1 MDELQ
6 EEVDSYNVDQLI
18 HWLTML
24 KFEKE
29 KLEAEMY
36 MMPYN
41 SELSGFVSDR
51 IATNQM
57 TINKVTARLRKLRNE
72 ENIK

>member
-6 EEVDSYNVDQLI
+6 EEVDSYNVDQLM
-18 HWLTML
+18 HWLSML
-24 KFEKE
+24 QHSKE

-41 SELSGFVSDR
+41 SKLSGFV
-51 IATNQM
+51 
-57 TINKVTARLRKLRNE
+57 
-72 ENIK
+72 

>member
-6 EEVDSYNVDQLI
+6 EEVDSYNVDQLM
-18 HWLTML
+18 HWLSML
-24 KFEKE
+24 QHSKE

-57 TINKVTARLRKLRNE
+57 IINKVTRRLRQLRYE
-72 ENIK
+72 ENSK

>member
-6 EEVDSYNVDQLI
+6 QEVDSYNVDQLI
-18 HWLTML
+18 HWLSML
-24 KFEKE
+24 QHSKK

-72 ENIK
+72 ENSK

>member
-6 EEVDSYNVDQLI
+6 EEVDSYNVDQLT
-18 HWLTML
+18 HWLRML
-24 KFEKE
+24 QHEKT

-36 MMPYN
+36 MMPYHC
-41 SELSGFVSDR
+41 ELSSFVSDR

-57 TINKVTARLRKLRNE
+57 TINKVTTRLRKLRYE
-72 ENIK
+72 ENSK

>member
-6 EEVDSYNVDQLI
+6 QEVDSYNVDQLI

-24 KFEKE
+24 QFEKE
-29 KLEAEMY
+29 KLAAEMY

-41 SELSGFVSDR
+41 RELSGFVSDR

-72 ENIK
+72 ENSK

>member
-6 EEVDSYNVDQLI
+6 QEVDSYNVDQLI

-24 KFEKE
+24 QFEKE
-29 KLEAEMY
+29 KLAAEMY

-72 ENIK
+72 VMGW

>member
-6 EEVDSYNVDQLI
+6 EEVDSYNVDQLM
-18 HWLTML
+18 HWLGML
-24 KFEKE
+24 QHSKE

-72 ENIK
+72 ENSK